1 MTVETDEAYAP
12 GTARRAGPHAA
23 RWRPVWS
30 AAALVVLTFVAWF
43 RLPSMT
49 RGTVWAEDGGVFLRD
64 ILSLGELRSITVP
77 YDGYLHVV
85 PRAVASLASTVAPV
99 DAYAGAMSFL
109 SCFVVA
115 AVAVAVF
122 FLSRSVL
129 ESAALRAMLAVIP
142 ILLPVGPEEVLGNA
156 ANLHWYL
163 LWLAPWLLLYK
174 PTSRYGKAFLFAAT
188 LLTAASEII
197 TVMFLPLA
205 LWTIVARKNLWG
217 AAGLILGVALQLL
230 ATLTK
235 PRFATLPAVDGLD
248 PLSVIYGFFLL
259 PLGSIWHADS
269 RTLGSTI
276 GSVGGWA
283 LVVPVVLLLAMVAYT
298 VVVGRPALKLA
309 ALGLLTSA
317 ALCWTASV
325 VLSGNGMFGYAKY
338 VGTDWTAGFGYIRYA
353 AAPAM
358 FLMALVPIFVA
369 AVAERGVAKSGRS
382 SAFIAAAFAAVLL
395 GSYFPAATT
404 RQTGPDWAAGVAE
417 ARATCTANRGLE
429 SATVLVAPTVWKFA
443 RVPVPCA
450 RLLDR

>member
-1 MTVETDEAYAP
+1 MTIETDEVFEP
-12 GTARRAGPHAA
+12 GSVRRAEHNWV
-23 RWRPVWS
+23 RWRPVWI
-30 AAALVVLTFVAWF
+30 AVALFFLTFIAWR

-64 ILSLGELRSITVP
+64 VLSLGRLRSIPVP

-85 PRAVASLASTVAPV
+85 PRLVASLASAVVPV

-115 AVAVAVF
+115 SVAVAVF

-129 ESAALRAMLAVIP
+129 ESAAVRAMLAVIP

-174 PTSRYGKAFLFAAT
+174 PVSLPGKASLFAAA
-188 LLTAASEII
+188 LFTAASE
-197 TVMFLPLA
+197 TLTAMFLPLA
-205 LWTIVARKNLWG
+205 LWAIVARKNVWG
-217 AAGLILGVALQLL
+217 AVGLVLGVALQLL
-230 ATLTK
+230 AFLAK
-235 PRFATLPAVDGLD
+235 PRFATVPTDDGLD

-276 GSVGGWA
+276 GNVGGWA
-283 LVVPVVLLLAMVAYT
+283 LVAPVVLLLAMVAYT
-298 VVVGRPALKLA
+298 VVVGRPVLKLLA
-309 ALGLLTSA
+309 MGLLTASV
-317 ALCWTASV
+317 LCWTASV
-325 VLSGNGMFGYAKY
+325 VLSGNVMFGYANY
-338 VGTDWTAGFGYIRYA
+338 VGADWTSGFGYIRYA

-358 FLMALVPIFVA
+358 FLLALVPIFVTA
-369 AVAERGVAKSGRS
+369 ATEREGATSGRS
-382 SAFIAAAFAAVLL
+382 REFIAAAFVLVLL

-404 RQTGPDWAAGVAE
+404 RQMGPDWAAGVAE
-417 ARATCTANRGLE
+417 ARATCTSNRELE
-429 SATVLVAPTVWKFA
+429 SANVLVAPTGWKFSQ
-443 RVPVPCA
+443 VHVPCA
-450 RLLDR
+450 LLRP